1 MGPARKRVDS
11 YGIHTNAQPR
21 RRRRPVWALEG
32 MTGIEPAPSVWKT
45 EALPLS
51 YIPAAAGRGIH
62 DSMACPARVR
72 DTPRDVGD
80 GADRRSIRCR
90 SSDDDVILRPPD
102 AAHAIGTAPTGPSAR
117 LLGADQHVYACAPAR
132 GVAQLGR
139 APALGAGGRRFKS
152 CRPDITAP
160 KNPHLQLP
168 RWRAVDYKE
177 NEQAWSTAPSR
188 SSPRP
193 G

>member
-1 MGPARKRVDS
+1 MSIGGDDGNRPSALSTRRLRRRAEPRGGGARSGRADS
-11 YGIHTNAQPR
+11 GGTQANAQPHRLR
-21 RRRRPVWALEG
+21 RRCWALEG
-32 MTGIEPAPSVWKT
+32 LTRIELASSVWKT

-51 YIPAAAGRGIH
+51 YSPTSGG
-62 DSMACPARVR
+62 
-72 DTPRDVGD
+72 
-80 GADRRSIRCR
+80 
-90 SSDDDVILRPPD
+90 RPPGCALSILWHD
-102 AAHAIGTAPTGPSAR
+102 AAMPVPTGPSAR
-117 LLGADQHVYACAPAR
+117 LLGADQHVSTCAPAR

-160 KNPHLQLP
+160 EPTSSAAAP
-168 RWRAVDYKE
+168 PRAVDHKE

-188 SSPRP
+188 SSPRL